1 MAPPDIIQLVLKDS
15 RYDLAL
21 FTKDEVDALR
31 GKVFIKPAR
40 SKETAFVT
48 CIVRNKA
55 IQLRPEEIVRQ
66 LYATRLIEQYG
77 YPKKG
82 N

>member
-1 MAPPDIIQLVLKDS
+1 MTPPDIIQSVLKDS
-15 RYDLAL
+15 RYDLSL